1 MELFVPVLVE
11 AAILQLYFANVNFN
25 VNFNV
30 RNENGSQWSTSLFT
44 LQSEVQVPVGVSRWM
59 DVA

>member
-1 MELFVPVLVE
+1 MELLVPVLVE
-11 AAILQLYFANVNFN
+11 AAILQLYFANVNF
-25 VNFNV
+25 NFNV

-44 LQSEVQVPVGVSRWM
+44 LQSEVQVPVGGSRWM